1 MSFYDTL
8 GVPKDADQNAIK
20 KAYRKLSMT
29 FHPDKHGGDG
39 EEFKKISEAYQVL
52 SDPEK
57 KNKYDNPSLFTS
69 SFNSPL
75 NPTGFA
81 SMETN
86 FFASLFAG
94 VPGGVFQTQNV
105 TPKSQNINHKV
116 LLTLEDFYVGKTC
129 KFAVSRKVQCTD
141 CDGEG
146 GWGKK
151 QINCIGCNG
160 EGFRVSQRGYNSV
173 SRSACIQCRGHK
185 KKVVFE
191 KICKSCKT
199 LGVIPQRVVAEV
211 KFEPGSRPG
220 DTVVLKGMSDC
231 VRGRQPGDVIVTA
244 SEKNHR
250 IFKRLG
256 KKNDLKCSID
266 ITLRQSLCGFSAE
279 ITHLDGRMV
288 EVNSN
293 KVVTPHG
300 HKLFVQGEGIPR
312 GKGRLEILINVI
324 FPKLVPESIAPKLA
338 ECLDVLEKH

>member
-1 MSFYDTL
+1 MNEFQIYLIKCKFQEIPNMPNHYDTL
-8 GVPKDADQNAIK
+8 DVPKDADSSAIK

-57 KNKYDNPSLFTS
+57 KNKYDNPMQNVFPTFTS
-69 SFNSPL
+69 SYSSPL
-75 NPTGFA
+75 DPTGFA
-81 SMETN
+81 SMDTN

-94 VPGGVFQTQNV
+94 VPGGFTPGQTQHV

-185 KKVVFE
+185 KKQRS
-191 KICKSCKT
+191 KKS
-199 LGVIPQRVVAEV
+199 
-211 KFEPGSRPG
+211 
-220 DTVVLKGMSDC
+220 
-231 VRGRQPGDVIVTA
+231 A
-244 SEKNHR
+244 SPAK
-250 IFKRLG
+250 
-256 KKNDLKCSID
+256 
-266 ITLRQSLCGFSAE
+266 
-279 ITHLDGRMV
+279 
-288 EVNSN
+288 
-293 KVVTPHG
+293 P
-300 HKLFVQGEGIPR
+300 
-312 GKGRLEILINVI
+312 
-324 FPKLVPESIAPKLA
+324 
-338 ECLDVLEKH
+338 